1 MLQYTDSNPKPNL
14 ELLLNHDD
22 LEREYNYNTETEKAL
37 LLAPKNDWIIVSIK
51 EGFKRVFP
59 FSISTTNLSF

>member
-22 LEREYNYNTETEKAL
+22 LEREYDYTTGTEKAL
-37 LLAPKNDWIIVSIK
+37 IFAQK
-51 EGFKRVFP
+51 KRLDT
-59 FSISTTNLSF
+59 SEY